1 MIDQTRT
8 RMTAAEY
15 LVLPETSRF
24 EELINGE
31 LIVTPPPLTAHQE
44 INGNA
49 YFLVRTLIPNGKV
62 FHPLTGVHFDDNN
75 IPEPDIVWVAEDSH
89 CKIGERL
96 LEGPPDLIV
105 EILSPSTARNDK
117 VEKFQLYEKFGVPEY
132 WIIDPVHKLVEVWVL
147 DGGRYVLQGA
157 YGVGDKFNSIV
168 LGGKSVEVTL
178 ILAVNL
184 SGA

>member
-15 LVLPETSRF
+15 LALPETSRF

-31 LIVTPPPLTAHQE
+31 LIVTPPPVTGHQE
-44 INGNA
+44 INGNV
-49 YFLVRTLIPNGKV
+49 YFLVRTLMPNGKV
-62 FHPLTGVHFDDNN
+62 FHPPTGVYFDDDN
-75 IPEPDIVWVAEDSH
+75 IPEPDVVWVAENSR
-89 CKIGERL
+89 CKIGEKL

-132 WIIDPVHKLVEVWVL
+132 WIVDPVHKLIEAWVL
-147 DGGRYVLQGA
+147 DGGRYVLQGV
-157 YGVGDKFNSIV
+157 YGVDDTFASAV
-168 LGGKSVEVTL
+168 LSSKVVDVKL
-178 ILAVNL
+178 IFD
-184 SGA
+184 